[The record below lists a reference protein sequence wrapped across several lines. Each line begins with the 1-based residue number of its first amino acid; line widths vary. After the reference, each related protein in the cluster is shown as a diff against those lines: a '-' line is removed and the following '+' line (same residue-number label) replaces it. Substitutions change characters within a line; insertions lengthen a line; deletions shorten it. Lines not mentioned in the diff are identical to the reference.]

1 MKWKELKIMAN
12 PIVQNQYNHSIDII
26 KKSDSSQTEVYSCT
40 YSPYM
45 KHRDGTRTKSQ
56 WDAAITQDKEFEL
69 FKNSL
74 AKEWV
79 KVEEFKFKKDKYQR
93 LLSPDGRGWGLF
105 VEDGEAKELGTLN
118 DGETKV
124 KVCVFEEGNPNLWHG
139 YPANLK
145 NRQDRPLDHVLK
157 KWRDA
162 KYITKAVINK
172 VKKGQLSTI

>member
-1 MKWKELKIMAN
+1 MAN
-12 PIVQNQYNHSIDII
+12 PIIQKQYNHSIDII
-26 KKSDSSQTEVYSCT
+26 KKTDPSQTEVYSCT
-40 YSPYM
+40 YSPYV
-45 KHRDGTRTKSQ
+45 KHRDGTGTKSQ

-74 AKEWV
+74 SNKWV
-79 KVEEFKFKKDKYQR
+79 KVEQFKHKKKKFMR
-93 LLSPDGRGWGLF
+93 LLSPNGRGWGLNL
-105 VEDGEAKELGTLN
+105 EDEDLKELGTLK

-139 YPANLK
+139 YPADLK
-145 NRQDRPLDHVLK
+145 NKQDRPLDHVLK